1 MTDSV
6 VLHPIAARRPTDLAV
21 VTVMEGLVGAH
32 VGLYYRAGSDGVNRH
47 LELAWH
53 LQLEDKPNHPE
64 NAFWVEPRLEELALA
79 DLAASARLIAK
90 RQQDGLVPYALHP
103 ADAWIDPA
111 GTLQLNQ
118 SLGLTCAT
126 FLVLVFR
133 HARIEL
139 LDTIT
144 WDQDRSA
151 ERLREDEDAQRCLV
165 KSLSNRPA
173 SQAHADLVER
183 EVGCTRIRAEEV
195 AAASGMTGHPIPF
208 MRAEPQGRHV
218 LTTIGGQPP
227 AQCKRPSRQ
236 SDGGQR
242 L

>member
-1 MTDSV
+1 VTDSV
-6 VLHPIAARRPTDLAV
+6 VLHAIAARRPTDFAV

-32 VGLYYRAGSDGVNRH
+32 VGLYYRTDSDGVNRH

-53 LQLEDKPNHPE
+53 LQLENKPNHPE

-90 RQQDGLVPYALHP
+90 RHQDGLVPYALDP
-103 ADAWIDPA
+103 ADARPDPD

-144 WDQDRSA
+144 WSQDRSA
-151 ERLREDEDAQRCLV
+151 ERQREDEDAQRRLV
-165 KSLSNRPA
+165 GALQRDYRE
-173 SQAHADLVER
+173 HAALVER

-195 AAASGMTGHPIPF
+195 AVASGMTGHPIPF
-208 MRAEPQGRHV
+208 MRAEPQGRLV
-218 LTTIGGQPP
+218 RAAIGGS
-227 AQCKRPSRQ
+227 SR
-236 SDGGQR
+236 GAG
-242 L
+242 